1 MYHII
6 LNPAAG
12 KARRTR
18 KNLHIVEETLKA
30 RELEYVVHSTED
42 FGGAKAT
49 AKKVTEEGGRKLI
62 VFGGDGT
69 LHDILNG
76 LHDPS
81 VCELGLIPSGTGN
94 DFAECLGI
102 PTDAAKAIS
111 IILDNEAKPV
121 DYLEVGGV
129 RCMNVAGIGM
139 DVDVLE
145 RCLRGKKRG
154 KLKYFYSLLG
164 SLFAFKGYDIE
175 MECDGEKVEKKSA
188 LLAAVCNGTQ
198 FGGGICICPTA
209 KVDDGKISV
218 VVVDG
223 IKRKRDII
231 KAFLKLMKGKILEYP
246 ATTHFLCDSI
256 RFFPKN
262 PCTVQL
268 DGELYPELEYNVKLC
283 QGLRFCY

>member
-12 KARRTR
+12 KAKRTQ
-18 KNLHIVEETLKA
+18 KNLQIVEETLKQ
-30 RELEYVVHSTED
+30 RGGEYVVHSTED

-49 AKKVTEEGGRKLI
+49 AKKVTEEGGKKLI

-76 LHDPS
+76 LQDPS
-81 VCELGLIPSGTGN
+81 VCEIGLIPSGTGN
-94 DFAECLGI
+94 DFAETMGI
-102 PTDAAKAIS
+102 PVDAQKAID

-164 SLFAFKGYDIE
+164 SLFAFKGYDVV
-175 MECDGEKVEKKSA
+175 METNGETVEKKSA
-188 LLAAVCNGTQ
+188 LIAAVCNGTQ
-198 FGGGICICPTA
+198 FGGGIKICPEA
-209 KVDDGKISV
+209 IADDGKMNV
-218 VVVDG
+218 VIVDG

-246 ATTHFLCDSI
+246 TTTHFLCDEV
-256 RFFPKN
+256 RFTPKD

-268 DGELYPELEYNVKLC
+268 DGELYPELEYSVKVC
-283 QGLRFCY
+283 QGLRFYH